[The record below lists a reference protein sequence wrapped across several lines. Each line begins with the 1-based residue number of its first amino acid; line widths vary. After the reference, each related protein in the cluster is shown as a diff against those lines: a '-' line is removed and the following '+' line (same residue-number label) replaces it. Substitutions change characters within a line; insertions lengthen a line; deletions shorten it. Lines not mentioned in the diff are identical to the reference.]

1 MLYLFG
7 FYYVTHDYF
16 SYHHAI
22 QLFINGQFVDCKS
35 GKLFPVVNPATG
47 KTIAQVSEGDK
58 V

>member
-1 MLYLFG
+1 LV

-16 SYHHAI
+16 SYHHVI